1 MVPIL
6 GKPVATAEQMAAYLI
21 AKNPAPC
28 IGMEVTAFCRLFL
41 YMGALEGVRGDALF
55 AQSCKETGHFKYGGT
70 VTPDQNNYAG
80 LGTTDVNTPGATF
93 PDEAT
98 GILAQ
103 AQHAKGYDGTAL
115 CYDCMD
121 PRYELL
127 QKYGKAGTAKHWEE
141 LGGSWAVPG
150 YDTNK
155 YASLA
160 DANKAK
166 DSYGYQIVAILDDIL
181 KTGTEEEPAEE
192 EEEVK
197 SENKKPLKGRRICL
211 DAGHYGKYNRSP
223 GVPAYYESEAM
234 WKLHLLLKARLEE
247 LGAVVVQTRTNKSKD
262 LALKTRG
269 GKAKGCDAFLSLHT
283 NATGSGMNESIDY
296 VAVYHL
302 VDDKTTK
309 VDDVSKELAEKLAPV
324 IASTMGTA
332 QGFKV
337 LTRKS
342 GNDHNGDGV
351 LNDNYYGVL
360 NGARLAGAPGLILEH
375 SFHTN
380 TKATN
385 WLLKDSNLEKLAQAE
400 ANAIAAY
407 FSGQEVTT
415 KPSTQTSTAQL
426 YRVRKS
432 WGDISSQLGAF
443 KSLDGAKKAC
453 KEGYTVYDW
462 NGKAVYSTTTA
473 EPSTESAQDFTKSLA
488 GTYKVTAAAG
498 LNLRAGAS
506 ISKQVVEVMDHDTEF
521 RCYGYHTGDW
531 LYGVS
536 ASGATGFC
544 NKAYL
549 AKK

>member
-1 MVPIL
+1 
-6 GKPVATAEQMAAYLI
+6 MA
-21 AKNPAPC
+21 
-28 IGMEVTAFCRLFL
+28 
-41 YMGALEGVRGDALF
+41 
-55 AQSCKETGHFKYGGT
+55 S
-70 VTPDQNNYAG
+70 
-80 LGTTDVNTPGATF
+80 NT
-93 PDEAT
+93 
-98 GILAQ
+98 
-103 AQHAKGYDGTAL
+103 
-115 CYDCMD
+115 
-121 PRYELL
+121 
-127 QKYGKAGTAKHWEE
+127 
-141 LGGSWAVPG
+141 
-150 YDTNK
+150 
-155 YASLA
+155 
-160 DANKAK
+160 
-166 DSYGYQIVAILDDIL
+166 
-181 KTGTEEEPAEE
+181 
-192 EEEVK
+192 
-197 SENKKPLKGRRICL
+197 KPLEGRRICL

-223 GVPAYYESEAM
+223 GVPSYYESEAM
-234 WKLHLLLKARLEE
+234 WTLHLQLKARLEE
-247 LGAVVVQTRTNKSKD
+247 LGAVVTQTRTNKSKD

-283 NATGSGMNESIDY
+283 NAVGNGMNEGIDY

-302 VDDKTTK
+302 VDDKGTK

-324 IASTMGTA
+324 IARTMGTA

-380 TKATN
+380 TKAVN
-385 WLLKDSNLEKLAQAE
+385 WLLKNANLEKLAQAE

-415 KPSTQTSTAQL
+415 KPSTQTSTTQL

-432 WGDISSQLGAF
+432 WADASSQLGAF
-443 KSLDGAKKAC
+443 KSLEGAKKAC
-453 KEGYTVYDW
+453 KEGYTVYDES
-462 NGKAVYSTTTA
+462 GKAVYSKKATAATTA
-473 EPSTESAQDFTKSLA
+473 KAADVDAAQNFTKSLA
-488 GTYKVTAAAG
+488 GTYRVTAAAG

-506 ISKQVVEVMDHDTEF
+506 LGKRVVEVMDHGTEF

-536 ASGATGFC
+536 ASGAAGFC
-544 NKAYL
+544 SKSYL